1 MEGFG
6 RIRNCLGTPRYRVNS
21 REVTEDTDCD
31 REDFILGREVLR
43 SAGEG
48 NVVKVSKG

>member
-6 RIRNCLGTPRYRVNS
+6 RIRNCLGTPGYRVNS

-31 REDFILGREVLR
+31 REDFVLGREVLR
-43 SAGEG
+43 SAGEE